1 MNIFQKAWYRTYQK
15 TIYIVSPFL
24 KWRQPQLLNLEGG
37 IADLPKFIKDK
48 GFDSVLL
55 VTDPMLMKLGMP
67 KPILDGCENVGL
79 HCALFSDVCPNPT
92 IDIVEQALQKYKDE
106 KCQCI
111 IALGGG
117 SSMDCAKAVG
127 ARVAK
132 PNKQIPQMKGI
143 LKVGKKLPT
152 LVAIPTTAGTGSE
165 TTLAA
170 VITNSQ
176 THEKYA
182 INDHALIP
190 EYALLDATLT
200 TGLPKHITST
210 TGMDALT
217 HAVEAYIGKG
227 NTRQTK
233 ADAEKAVKLI
243 FDNLVT
249 AYNDGQNLEA
259 RESMLKGAFYAGAAF
274 TRAYVGYVHAM
285 AHTMGGFYHTPHG
298 LANSVIL
305 PHILDWFGSSIY
317 KKLAKLA
324 DIVGI
329 DGDSAEV
336 KAKKFIQAIKDM
348 NKAMDI
354 PEKIEN
360 VVEEKDLPT
369 MVDRAYAEA
378 HPLYPVPKFMSKKDL
393 ENMFR
398 QVCPPKSE
406 GANSSEQE

>member
-1 MNIFQKAWYRTYQK
+1 MNVFQKLWYRTYQK
-15 TIYIVSPFL
+15 TIYAVSPFL
-24 KWRQPQLLNLEGG
+24 NWRQPQLLKFDRG

-48 GFDSVLL
+48 GYDSVLL
-55 VTDPMLMKLGMP
+55 VTDPMLMQLKMP
-67 KPILDGCENVGL
+67 QPIIDNCGEVGL
-79 HCALFSDVCPNPT
+79 HCALFSEVCPNPT
-92 IDIVEQALQKYKDE
+92 IDIVEQALQMYKGE

-127 ARVAK
+127 ARVAR
-132 PNKQIPQMKGI
+132 PNKSIPQMKGI
-143 LKVGKKLPT
+143 LKVGKKLPM

-190 EYALLDATLT
+190 EYALLDPTLT
-200 TGLPKHITST
+200 TGLPKKITST

-227 NTRQTK
+227 NTKGTK
-233 ADAEKAVKLI
+233 DMAEKAVKLI

-249 AYNDGQNLEA
+249 AYNDGGNLQA
-259 RESMLKGAFYAGAAF
+259 RENMLVGAYYAGAAF

-305 PHILDWFGSSIY
+305 PHVLDWFGSSIY

-329 DGDSAEV
+329 DGGSDDV

-354 PEKIEN
+354 PEKIEG

-369 MVDRAYAEA
+369 MVDRAYSEA

-398 QVCPPKSE
+398 QVCPPKSVNDGE
-406 GANSSEQE
+406 EAK

>member
-1 MNIFQKAWYRTYQK
+1 M
-15 TIYIVSPFL
+15 
-24 KWRQPQLLNLEGG
+24 
-37 IADLPKFIKDK
+37 
-48 GFDSVLL
+48 
-55 VTDPMLMKLGMP
+55 
-67 KPILDGCENVGL
+67 
-79 HCALFSDVCPNPT
+79 
-92 IDIVEQALQKYKDE
+92 
-106 KCQCI
+106 
-111 IALGGG
+111 
-117 SSMDCAKAVG
+117 
-127 ARVAK
+127 
-132 PNKQIPQMKGI
+132 
-143 LKVGKKLPT
+143 
-152 LVAIPTTAGTGSE
+152 
-165 TTLAA
+165 AA

-190 EYALLDATLT
+190 EYALLDPTLT
-200 TGLPKHITST
+200 TGLPKKITST

-227 NTRQTK
+227 NTKGTK
-233 ADAEKAVKLI
+233 DMAEKAVKLI

-249 AYNDGQNLEA
+249 AYNDGGNLQA
-259 RESMLKGAFYAGAAF
+259 RENMLVGAYYAGAAF

-305 PHILDWFGSSIY
+305 PHVLDWFGSSIY

-329 DGDSAEV
+329 DGDSIEV

-354 PEKIEN
+354 PEKIEG

-369 MVDRAYAEA
+369 MVDRAYSEA

-393 ENMFR
+393 EDMFR
-398 QVCPPKSE
+398 QVCPPKSADDGE
-406 GANSSEQE
+406 EAK

>member
-15 TIYIVSPFL
+15 TIYAVSPFL
-24 KWRQPQLLNLEGG
+24 AWRQPKLLDLEGG
-37 IADLPKFIKDK
+37 IKDLPKFIKEQ
-48 GFDSVLL
+48 GFGSVML

-67 KPILDGCENVGL
+67 QPIIDGCEQVGL
-79 HCALFSDVCPNPT
+79 KLSVFADVIPNPT
-92 IDIVEQALQKYKDE
+92 IDIVEQALQIYKDGACE
-106 KCQCI
+106 CI

-127 ARVAK
+127 ARVARPDK
-132 PNKQIPQMKGI
+132 TIPQMKGI

-200 TGLPKHITST
+200 VGLPPHITST
-210 TGMDALT
+210 TGIDALT

-227 NTRQTK
+227 NTKQTK
-233 ADAEKAVKLI
+233 EMAEKAVKLI

-249 AYNDGQNLEA
+249 AYNDGKNLQA
-259 RESMLKGAFYAGAAF
+259 RENMLKGAYYAGAAF
-274 TRAYVGYVHAM
+274 TRAYVGYVHAI
-285 AHTMGGFYHTPHG
+285 AHTLGGFYHTPHG

-305 PHILDWFGSSIY
+305 PHVLEWYGDSIY

-329 DGDSAEV
+329 TGESDEEKS
-336 KAKKFIQAIKDM
+336 KKFIQAIKDM
-348 NKAMDI
+348 NAAMNI
-354 PEKIEN
+354 PEKFDAVIKEEDIPLM
-360 VVEEKDLPT
+360 VE
-369 MVDRAYAEA
+369 RAYAEA
-378 HPLYPVPKFMSKKDL
+378 HPLYPVPKFMSKEEL
-393 ENMFR
+393 GNMYR
-398 QVCPPKSE
+398 KLM
-406 GANSSEQE
+406 A

>member
-1 MNIFQKAWYRTYQK
+1 MNVFQKLWYRTYQK
-15 TIYIVSPFL
+15 TIYAVSPFL
-24 KWRQPQLLNLEGG
+24 NWRHPQLLKFDRG

-48 GFDSVLL
+48 GYDSVLL
-55 VTDPMLMKLGMP
+55 VTDPMLMQLKMP
-67 KPILDGCENVGL
+67 QPIIDNCGEVGL
-79 HCALFSDVCPNPT
+79 HCALFSEVCPNPT
-92 IDIVEQALQKYKDE
+92 IDIVEQALQMYKGE

-127 ARVAK
+127 ARVAR
-132 PNKQIPQMKGI
+132 PNKSIPQMKGI
-143 LKVGKKLPT
+143 LKVGKKLPM

-190 EYALLDATLT
+190 EYALLDPTLT
-200 TGLPKHITST
+200 TGLPKKITST

-227 NTRQTK
+227 NTKGTK
-233 ADAEKAVKLI
+233 DMAEKAVKLI

-249 AYNDGQNLEA
+249 AYNDGGNLQA
-259 RESMLKGAFYAGAAF
+259 RENMLVGAYYAGAAF

-305 PHILDWFGSSIY
+305 PHVLDWFGSSIY

-329 DGDSAEV
+329 DGDSDEV

-354 PEKIEN
+354 PEKIEG

-369 MVDRAYAEA
+369 MVDRAYSEA
-378 HPLYPVPKFMSKKDL
+378 HPLYPVPKFMSKKNL
-393 ENMFR
+393 EDMFR
-398 QVCPPKSE
+398 QVCPPKSADDGE
-406 GANSSEQE
+406 EAK

>member
-1 MNIFQKAWYRTYQK
+1 MNVFQKLWYRTYQK
-15 TIYIVSPFL
+15 TIYAVSPFL
-24 KWRQPQLLNLEGG
+24 NWRQPQLLKFDRG

-48 GFDSVLL
+48 GYDSVLL
-55 VTDPMLMKLGMP
+55 VTDPMLMQLKMP
-67 KPILDGCENVGL
+67 QPIIDNCGEVGL
-79 HCALFSDVCPNPT
+79 HCALFSEVCPNPT
-92 IDIVEQALQKYKDE
+92 IDIVEQALQMYKGE

-127 ARVAK
+127 ARVAR
-132 PNKQIPQMKGI
+132 PNKSIPQMKGI
-143 LKVGKKLPT
+143 LKVGKKLPM

-190 EYALLDATLT
+190 EYALLDPTLT
-200 TGLPKHITST
+200 TGLPKKITST

-227 NTRQTK
+227 NTKGTK
-233 ADAEKAVKLI
+233 DMAEKAVKLI

-249 AYNDGQNLEA
+249 AYNDGGNLQA
-259 RESMLKGAFYAGAAF
+259 RENMLAGAYYAGAAF

-305 PHILDWFGSSIY
+305 PHVLDWFGSSIY

-329 DGDSAEV
+329 DGDSDEV
-336 KAKKFIQAIKDM
+336 KAKKFIQATKDM

-354 PEKIEN
+354 PEKIEG

-369 MVDRAYAEA
+369 MVDRAYSEA

-393 ENMFR
+393 EDMFR
-398 QVCPPKSE
+398 QVCPPKSADDGE
-406 GANSSEQE
+406 EAK

>member
-1 MNIFQKAWYRTYQK
+1 MNVFQKLWYRTYQK
-15 TIYIVSPFL
+15 TIYAVSPFL
-24 KWRQPQLLNLEGG
+24 NWRQPQLLKFDRG

-48 GFDSVLL
+48 GYDSVLL
-55 VTDPMLMKLGMP
+55 VTDPMLMQLKMP
-67 KPILDGCENVGL
+67 QPIIDNCGEVGL
-79 HCALFSDVCPNPT
+79 HCALFSEVCPNPT
-92 IDIVEQALQKYKDE
+92 IDIVEQALQMYKSE

-127 ARVAK
+127 ARVAR
-132 PNKQIPQMKGI
+132 PNKSIPQMKGI
-143 LKVGKKLPT
+143 LKVGKKLPM

-190 EYALLDATLT
+190 EYALLDPTLT
-200 TGLPKHITST
+200 TGLPKKITST

-227 NTRQTK
+227 NTKGTK
-233 ADAEKAVKLI
+233 DMAEKAVKLI

-249 AYNDGQNLEA
+249 AYNDGGNLQA
-259 RESMLKGAFYAGAAF
+259 RENMLVGAYYAGAAF

-305 PHILDWFGSSIY
+305 PHVLDWFGSSIY

-329 DGDSAEV
+329 DGDSIEV

-354 PEKIEN
+354 PEKIEG

-369 MVDRAYAEA
+369 MVDRAYSEA

-393 ENMFR
+393 EDMFR
-398 QVCPPKSE
+398 QVCPPKSADDGE
-406 GANSSEQE
+406 EAK

>member
-1 MNIFQKAWYRTYQK
+1 MNVFQKLWYRTYQK
-15 TIYIVSPFL
+15 TIYAVSPFL
-24 KWRQPQLLNLEGG
+24 NWRQPQLLKFDRG

-48 GFDSVLL
+48 GYDSVLL
-55 VTDPMLMKLGMP
+55 VTDPMLMQLKMP
-67 KPILDGCENVGL
+67 QPIIDNCGEVGL
-79 HCALFSDVCPNPT
+79 HCALFSEVCPNPT
-92 IDIVEQALQKYKDE
+92 IDIVEQALQMYKSE

-127 ARVAK
+127 ARVAR
-132 PNKQIPQMKGI
+132 PNKSIPQMKGI
-143 LKVGKKLPT
+143 LKVGKKLPM

-190 EYALLDATLT
+190 EYALLDPTLT
-200 TGLPKHITST
+200 TGLPKKITST
-210 TGMDALT
+210 TGRDALT

-227 NTRQTK
+227 NTKGTK
-233 ADAEKAVKLI
+233 DMAEKAVKLI

-249 AYNDGQNLEA
+249 AYNDGGNLQA
-259 RESMLKGAFYAGAAF
+259 RENMLAGAYYAGAAF

-305 PHILDWFGSSIY
+305 PHVLDWFGSSIY

-329 DGDSAEV
+329 DGDSDEV

-354 PEKIEN
+354 PEKIEG

-369 MVDRAYAEA
+369 MVDRAYSEA

-393 ENMFR
+393 EDMFR
-398 QVCPPKSE
+398 QVCPPKSADDGE
-406 GANSSEQE
+406 EAK

>member
-1 MNIFQKAWYRTYQK
+1 MNVFQKLWYRTYQK
-15 TIYIVSPFL
+15 TIYAVSPFL
-24 KWRQPQLLNLEGG
+24 NWRQPQLLKFDRG

-48 GFDSVLL
+48 GYDSVLL
-55 VTDPMLMKLGMP
+55 VTDPMLMQLKMP
-67 KPILDGCENVGL
+67 QPIIDNCGEVGL
-79 HCALFSDVCPNPT
+79 HCALFSEVCPNPT
-92 IDIVEQALQKYKDE
+92 IDSVEQALQMYKGE

-127 ARVAK
+127 ARVAR
-132 PNKQIPQMKGI
+132 PNKSIPQMKGI
-143 LKVGKKLPT
+143 LKVGKKLPM

-190 EYALLDATLT
+190 EYALLDPTLT
-200 TGLPKHITST
+200 TGLPKKITST

-227 NTRQTK
+227 NTKGTK
-233 ADAEKAVKLI
+233 DMAEKAVKLI

-249 AYNDGQNLEA
+249 AYNDGGNLQA
-259 RESMLKGAFYAGAAF
+259 RENMLAGAYYAGAAF

-305 PHILDWFGSSIY
+305 PHVLDWFGSSIY

-329 DGDSAEV
+329 DGDSDEV

-354 PEKIEN
+354 PEKIEG

-369 MVDRAYAEA
+369 MVDRAYSEA

-393 ENMFR
+393 EDMFR
-398 QVCPPKSE
+398 QVCPPKSADDGE
-406 GANSSEQE
+406 EAK

>member
-1 MNIFQKAWYRTYQK
+1 MNVFQKLWYRTYQK
-15 TIYIVSPFL
+15 TIYAVSPFL
-24 KWRQPQLLNLEGG
+24 NWRQPQLLKFDRG

-48 GFDSVLL
+48 GYDSVLL
-55 VTDPMLMKLGMP
+55 VTDPMLMQLKMP
-67 KPILDGCENVGL
+67 QPIIDNCGEVGL
-79 HCALFSDVCPNPT
+79 HCALFSEVCPNPT
-92 IDIVEQALQKYKDE
+92 IDIVEQALQMYKGE

-127 ARVAK
+127 ARVAR
-132 PNKQIPQMKGI
+132 PNKSIPQMKGI
-143 LKVGKKLPT
+143 LKVGKKLPM

-190 EYALLDATLT
+190 EYALLDPTLT
-200 TGLPKHITST
+200 TGLPKKITST

-227 NTRQTK
+227 NTKGTK
-233 ADAEKAVKLI
+233 DMAEKAVKLI

-249 AYNDGQNLEA
+249 AYNDGGNLQA
-259 RESMLKGAFYAGAAF
+259 RENMLVGAYYAGAAF

-305 PHILDWFGSSIY
+305 PHVLDWFGSSIY

-329 DGDSAEV
+329 DGDSDEV
-336 KAKKFIQAIKDM
+336 KTKKFIQAIKDM

-354 PEKIEN
+354 PEKIEG

-369 MVDRAYAEA
+369 MVDRAYSEA

-393 ENMFR
+393 EDMFR
-398 QVCPPKSE
+398 QVCPPKSADDGE
-406 GANSSEQE
+406 EAK

>member
-1 MNIFQKAWYRTYQK
+1 MNVFQKLWYRTYQK
-15 TIYIVSPFL
+15 TIYAVSPFL
-24 KWRQPQLLNLEGG
+24 NWRQPQLLKFDRG

-48 GFDSVLL
+48 GYDSVLL
-55 VTDPMLMKLGMP
+55 VTDPMLMQLKMP
-67 KPILDGCENVGL
+67 QPIIDNCGEVGL
-79 HCALFSDVCPNPT
+79 HCALFSEVCPNPT
-92 IDIVEQALQKYKDE
+92 IDIVEQALQMYKGE

-127 ARVAK
+127 ARVAR
-132 PNKQIPQMKGI
+132 PNKSIPQMKGI
-143 LKVGKKLPT
+143 LKVGKKLPM

-190 EYALLDATLT
+190 EYALLDPTLT
-200 TGLPKHITST
+200 TGLPKKITST

-227 NTRQTK
+227 NTKGTK
-233 ADAEKAVKLI
+233 DMAEKAVKLI

-249 AYNDGQNLEA
+249 AYNDGGNLQA
-259 RESMLKGAFYAGAAF
+259 RENMLAGAYYAGAAF

-305 PHILDWFGSSIY
+305 PHVLDWFGSSIY

-329 DGDSAEV
+329 DGDSDEV

-354 PEKIEN
+354 PEKIEG

-369 MVDRAYAEA
+369 MVDRAYSEA

-393 ENMFR
+393 EDMFI
-398 QVCPPKSE
+398 QVCPPKSADDGE
-406 GANSSEQE
+406 EAK

>member
-1 MNIFQKAWYRTYQK
+1 MNVFQKLWYRTYQK
-15 TIYIVSPFL
+15 TIYAVSPFL
-24 KWRQPQLLNLEGG
+24 NWRQPQLLKFDRG

-48 GFDSVLL
+48 GYDSVLL
-55 VTDPMLMKLGMP
+55 VTDPMLMQLKMP
-67 KPILDGCENVGL
+67 QPIIDNCGEVGL
-79 HCALFSDVCPNPT
+79 HCALFSEVCPNPT
-92 IDIVEQALQKYKDE
+92 IDIVEQALQMYKGE

-127 ARVAK
+127 ARVAR
-132 PNKQIPQMKGI
+132 PNKSIPQMKGI
-143 LKVGKKLPT
+143 LKVGKKLPM

-190 EYALLDATLT
+190 EYALLDPTLT
-200 TGLPKHITST
+200 TGLPKKITST

-227 NTRQTK
+227 NTKGTK
-233 ADAEKAVKLI
+233 DMAEKAVKLI

-249 AYNDGQNLEA
+249 AYNDGGNLQA
-259 RESMLKGAFYAGAAF
+259 RENMLVGAYYAGAAF

-305 PHILDWFGSSIY
+305 PHVLDWFGSSIY

-329 DGDSAEV
+329 DGDSDEV

-354 PEKIEN
+354 PEKIEG

-369 MVDRAYAEA
+369 MVDRAYSEA
-378 HPLYPVPKFMSKKDL
+378 HPLYPVPKFMSRKDL
-393 ENMFR
+393 EDMFR
-398 QVCPPKSE
+398 QVCPPKSADDGE
-406 GANSSEQE
+406 EAK

>member
-1 MNIFQKAWYRTYQK
+1 MNVFQKLWYRTYQK
-15 TIYIVSPFL
+15 TIYAVSPFL
-24 KWRQPQLLNLEGG
+24 NWRQPQLLKFDRG

-48 GFDSVLL
+48 GYDSVLL
-55 VTDPMLMKLGMP
+55 VTDPMLMQLKMP
-67 KPILDGCENVGL
+67 QPIIDNCGEVGL
-79 HCALFSDVCPNPT
+79 HCALFSEVCPNPT
-92 IDIVEQALQKYKDE
+92 IDIIEQALQMYKGE

-127 ARVAK
+127 ARVAR
-132 PNKQIPQMKGI
+132 PNKSIPQMKGI
-143 LKVGKKLPT
+143 LKVGKKLPM

-190 EYALLDATLT
+190 EYALLDPTLT
-200 TGLPKHITST
+200 TGLPKKITST

-227 NTRQTK
+227 NTKGTK
-233 ADAEKAVKLI
+233 DMAEKAVKLI

-249 AYNDGQNLEA
+249 AYNDGGNLQA
-259 RESMLKGAFYAGAAF
+259 RENMLVGAYYAGAAF

-305 PHILDWFGSSIY
+305 PHVLDWFGSSIY

-329 DGDSAEV
+329 DGDSDEV

-354 PEKIEN
+354 PEKIEG

-369 MVDRAYAEA
+369 MVDRAYSEA

-393 ENMFR
+393 EDMFR
-398 QVCPPKSE
+398 QVCPPKSADDGE
-406 GANSSEQE
+406 EAK

>member
-1 MNIFQKAWYRTYQK
+1 MNVFQKLWYRTYQK
-15 TIYIVSPFL
+15 TIYAVSPFL
-24 KWRQPQLLNLEGG
+24 NWRQPQLLKFDRG

-48 GFDSVLL
+48 GYDSVLL
-55 VTDPMLMKLGMP
+55 VTDPMLMQLKMP
-67 KPILDGCENVGL
+67 QPIIDNCGEVGL
-79 HCALFSDVCPNPT
+79 HCALFSEVCPNPT
-92 IDIVEQALQKYKDE
+92 IDIVEQALQMYKGE

-127 ARVAK
+127 ARVAR
-132 PNKQIPQMKGI
+132 PNKSIPQMKGI
-143 LKVGKKLPT
+143 LKVGKKLPM

-190 EYALLDATLT
+190 EYALLDPTLT
-200 TGLPKHITST
+200 TGLPKKITST

-227 NTRQTK
+227 NTKGTK
-233 ADAEKAVKLI
+233 DMAEKAVKLI

-249 AYNDGQNLEA
+249 AYNDGGNLQA
-259 RESMLKGAFYAGAAF
+259 RENMLVGAYYAGAAF

-305 PHILDWFGSSIY
+305 PHVLDWFGSSIY

-329 DGDSAEV
+329 DGDSDEV

-354 PEKIEN
+354 PEKIEG

-369 MVDRAYAEA
+369 MVDRAYSEA

-393 ENMFR
+393 EDMFR
-398 QVCPPKSE
+398 QVCPPRSADDGEEAK
-406 GANSSEQE
+406 

>member
-1 MNIFQKAWYRTYQK
+1 MNVFQKLWYRTYQK
-15 TIYIVSPFL
+15 TIYAVSPFL
-24 KWRQPQLLNLEGG
+24 NWRQPQLLKFDRG

-48 GFDSVLL
+48 GYDSVLL
-55 VTDPMLMKLGMP
+55 VTDPMLMQLKMP
-67 KPILDGCENVGL
+67 QPIIDNCGEVGL
-79 HCALFSDVCPNPT
+79 HCALFSEVCPNPT
-92 IDIVEQALQKYKDE
+92 IDIVEQALHMYKGE

-127 ARVAK
+127 ARVAR
-132 PNKQIPQMKGI
+132 PNKSIPQMKGI
-143 LKVGKKLPT
+143 LKVGKKLPM

-190 EYALLDATLT
+190 EYALLDPTLT
-200 TGLPKHITST
+200 TGLPKKITST

-227 NTRQTK
+227 NTKGTK
-233 ADAEKAVKLI
+233 DMAEKAVKLI

-249 AYNDGQNLEA
+249 AYNDGGNLQA
-259 RESMLKGAFYAGAAF
+259 RENMLVGAYYAGAAF

-305 PHILDWFGSSIY
+305 PHVLDWFGSSIY

-329 DGDSAEV
+329 DGDSDEV

-354 PEKIEN
+354 PEKIEG

-369 MVDRAYAEA
+369 MVDRAYSEA

-393 ENMFR
+393 EDMFR
-398 QVCPPKSE
+398 QVCPPKSADDGE
-406 GANSSEQE
+406 EAK

>member
-1 MNIFQKAWYRTYQK
+1 MNGFQKLWYRTYQK
-15 TIYIVSPFL
+15 TIYAVSPFL
-24 KWRQPQLLNLEGG
+24 NWRQPQLLKFDRG

-48 GFDSVLL
+48 GYDSVLL

-67 KPILDGCENVGL
+67 QPIIDESKEIGL
-79 HCALFSDVCPNPT
+79 NCAVFSEVCPNPT
-92 IDIVEQALQKYKDE
+92 IDVVEQALQMYKDQ

-127 ARVAK
+127 ARVAR
-132 PNKQIPQMKGI
+132 PNKSIPQMKGI

-200 TGLPKHITST
+200 TGLPQKITST

-217 HAVEAYIGKG
+217 HAVEAYIGKS
-227 NTRQTK
+227 NTKGTK
-233 ADAEKAVKLI
+233 DMAKKAVKLI

-249 AYNDGQNLEA
+249 AYNDGKNLQA
-259 RESMLKGAFYAGAAF
+259 RENMLTGAFYAGAAF

-305 PHILDWFGSSIY
+305 PHILDWYGSSIY
-317 KKLAKLA
+317 KKLAQLA

-329 DGDSAEV
+329 AGESDEI

-354 PEKIEN
+354 PEKIEG

-369 MVDRAYAEA
+369 MVDRAYSEA

-393 ENMFR
+393 EEMFR
-398 QVCPPKSE
+398 KVCPPKSE
-406 GANSSEQE
+406 QAESNAQ

>member
-15 TIYIVSPFL
+15 TIYAVSPFL
-24 KWRQPQLLNLEGG
+24 AWRQPKLLDLEGG
-37 IADLPKFIKDK
+37 IKDLPKFIKEQ
-48 GFDSVLL
+48 GFGSVML

-67 KPILDGCENVGL
+67 QPIIDGCEQVGL
-79 HCALFSDVCPNPT
+79 KLSVFADVIPNPT
-92 IDIVEQALQKYKDE
+92 IDIVEQALQIYKDGACE
-106 KCQCI
+106 CI

-127 ARVAK
+127 ARVARPDK
-132 PNKQIPQMKGI
+132 TIPQMKGI

-200 TGLPKHITST
+200 VGLPPHITST
-210 TGMDALT
+210 TGIDALT

-227 NTRQTK
+227 NTKQTK
-233 ADAEKAVKLI
+233 EMAEKAVKLI

-249 AYNDGQNLEA
+249 AYNDGKNLQA
-259 RESMLKGAFYAGAAF
+259 RENMLKGAYYAGAAF
-274 TRAYVGYVHAM
+274 TRAYVGYVHAI
-285 AHTMGGFYHTPHG
+285 AHTLGGFYHTPHG

-305 PHILDWFGSSIY
+305 PHVLEWYGDSIY

-329 DGDSAEV
+329 TGESDEEKS
-336 KAKKFIQAIKDM
+336 KKFIQAIKDM
-348 NKAMDI
+348 NAAMNI
-354 PEKIEN
+354 PEKFDGVIKEEDIPLM
-360 VVEEKDLPT
+360 VE
-369 MVDRAYAEA
+369 RAYAEA
-378 HPLYPVPKFMSKKDL
+378 HPLYPVPKFMSKEEL
-393 ENMFR
+393 GNMYR
-398 QVCPPKSE
+398 KLM
-406 GANSSEQE
+406 A

>member
-1 MNIFQKAWYRTYQK
+1 MNVFQKLWYRTYQK
-15 TIYIVSPFL
+15 TIYAVSPFL
-24 KWRQPQLLNLEGG
+24 NWRQPQLLKFDRG

-48 GFDSVLL
+48 GYDSVLL
-55 VTDPMLMKLGMP
+55 VTDPMLMQLKMP
-67 KPILDGCENVGL
+67 QPIIDNCGEVGL
-79 HCALFSDVCPNPT
+79 HCALFSEVCPNPT
-92 IDIVEQALQKYKDE
+92 IDIVEQALQMYKGE

-127 ARVAK
+127 ARVAR
-132 PNKQIPQMKGI
+132 PNKSIPQMKGI
-143 LKVGKKLPT
+143 LKVGKKLPM

-190 EYALLDATLT
+190 EYALLDPTLT
-200 TGLPKHITST
+200 TGLPKKITST

-227 NTRQTK
+227 NTKGTK
-233 ADAEKAVKLI
+233 DMAEKAVKLI

-249 AYNDGQNLEA
+249 AYNDGGNLQA
-259 RESMLKGAFYAGAAF
+259 RENMLVGAYYAGAAF

-305 PHILDWFGSSIY
+305 PHVLDWFGSSIY

-329 DGDSAEV
+329 DGGRDDV

-354 PEKIEN
+354 PEKIEG

-369 MVDRAYAEA
+369 MVDRAYSEA

-393 ENMFR
+393 EDMFR
-398 QVCPPKSE
+398 QVCPPKSADDGE
-406 GANSSEQE
+406 EAK

>member
-1 MNIFQKAWYRTYQK
+1 MNVFQKLWYRTYQK
-15 TIYIVSPFL
+15 TIYAVSPFL
-24 KWRQPQLLNLEGG
+24 NWRQPQLLKFDRG

-48 GFDSVLL
+48 GYDSVLL
-55 VTDPMLMKLGMP
+55 VTDPMLMQLKMP
-67 KPILDGCENVGL
+67 QPIIDNCGEVGL
-79 HCALFSDVCPNPT
+79 HCALFSEVCPNPT
-92 IDIVEQALQKYKDE
+92 IDIVEQALQMYKGE

-127 ARVAK
+127 ARVAR
-132 PNKQIPQMKGI
+132 PNKSIPQMKGI
-143 LKVGKKLPT
+143 LKVGKKLPM

-190 EYALLDATLT
+190 EYAVLDPTLT
-200 TGLPKHITST
+200 TGLPKKITST

-227 NTRQTK
+227 NTKGTK
-233 ADAEKAVKLI
+233 DMAEKAVKLI

-249 AYNDGQNLEA
+249 AYNDGGNLQA
-259 RESMLKGAFYAGAAF
+259 RENMLVGAYYAGAAF

-305 PHILDWFGSSIY
+305 PHVLDWFGSSIY

-329 DGDSAEV
+329 DGDSDEV

-354 PEKIEN
+354 PEKIEG

-369 MVDRAYAEA
+369 MVDRAYSEA

-393 ENMFR
+393 EDMFR
-398 QVCPPKSE
+398 QVCPPKSADDGE
-406 GANSSEQE
+406 EAK

>member
-1 MNIFQKAWYRTYQK
+1 MNVFQKLWYRTYQK
-15 TIYIVSPFL
+15 TIYAVSPFL
-24 KWRQPQLLNLEGG
+24 NWRQPQLLKFDRG

-48 GFDSVLL
+48 GYDSVLL
-55 VTDPMLMKLGMP
+55 VTDPMLMQLKMP
-67 KPILDGCENVGL
+67 QPIIDNCGEVGL
-79 HCALFSDVCPNPT
+79 HCALFSEVCPNPT
-92 IDIVEQALQKYKDE
+92 IDIVEQALQMYKGE

-127 ARVAK
+127 ARVAR
-132 PNKQIPQMKGI
+132 PNKSIPQMKGI
-143 LKVGKKLPT
+143 LKVGKKLPM

-190 EYALLDATLT
+190 EYALLDPTLT
-200 TGLPKHITST
+200 TGLPKKITST

-227 NTRQTK
+227 NTKGTK
-233 ADAEKAVKLI
+233 DMAEKAVKLI

-249 AYNDGQNLEA
+249 AYNDGGNLQA
-259 RESMLKGAFYAGAAF
+259 RENMLVGAYYAGAAF
-274 TRAYVGYVHAM
+274 TRAYVGYVHTM

-305 PHILDWFGSSIY
+305 PHVLDWFGSSIY

-329 DGDSAEV
+329 DGDSDEV

-354 PEKIEN
+354 PEKIEG

-369 MVDRAYAEA
+369 MVDRAYSEA

-393 ENMFR
+393 EDMFR
-398 QVCPPKSE
+398 QVCPPKSADDGE
-406 GANSSEQE
+406 EAK

>member
-15 TIYIVSPFL
+15 TIYAVSPFL
-24 KWRQPQLLNLEGG
+24 AWRQPKLLDLEGG
-37 IADLPKFIKDK
+37 IKDLPKFIKEQ
-48 GFDSVLL
+48 GFGSVML

-67 KPILDGCENVGL
+67 QPIIDGCEQVGL
-79 HCALFSDVCPNPT
+79 KLSVFADVIPNPT
-92 IDIVEQALQKYKDE
+92 IDIVEQALQIYKDGACE
-106 KCQCI
+106 CI

-127 ARVAK
+127 ARVARPDK
-132 PNKQIPQMKGI
+132 TIPQMKGI

-200 TGLPKHITST
+200 VGLPPHITST
-210 TGMDALT
+210 TGIDALT

-227 NTRQTK
+227 NTKQTK
-233 ADAEKAVKLI
+233 EMAEKAVKLI

-249 AYNDGQNLEA
+249 AYNDGKNLQA
-259 RESMLKGAFYAGAAF
+259 RENMLKGAYYAGAAF
-274 TRAYVGYVHAM
+274 TRAYVGYVHAI
-285 AHTMGGFYHTPHG
+285 AHTLGGFYHIPHG

-305 PHILDWFGSSIY
+305 PHVLEWYGDSIY

-329 DGDSAEV
+329 TGESDEEKS
-336 KAKKFIQAIKDM
+336 KKFIQAIKDM
-348 NKAMDI
+348 NAAMNI
-354 PEKIEN
+354 PEKFDAVIKEEDIPLM
-360 VVEEKDLPT
+360 VE
-369 MVDRAYAEA
+369 RAYAEA
-378 HPLYPVPKFMSKKDL
+378 HPLYPVPKFMSKEEL
-393 ENMFR
+393 GNMYR
-398 QVCPPKSE
+398 KLM
-406 GANSSEQE
+406 A

>member
-1 MNIFQKAWYRTYQK
+1 MNVFQKLWYRTYQK
-15 TIYIVSPFL
+15 TIYAVSPFL
-24 KWRQPQLLNLEGG
+24 NWRQPQLLKFDRG

-48 GFDSVLL
+48 GYDSVLL
-55 VTDPMLMKLGMP
+55 VTDPMLMQLKMP
-67 KPILDGCENVGL
+67 QPIIDNCGEVGL
-79 HCALFSDVCPNPT
+79 HCALFSEVCPNPT
-92 IDIVEQALQKYKDE
+92 IDIVEQALQMYKGE

-127 ARVAK
+127 ARVAR
-132 PNKQIPQMKGI
+132 PNKSIPQMKGI
-143 LKVGKKLPT
+143 LKVGKKLPM

-190 EYALLDATLT
+190 EYALLDPTLT
-200 TGLPKHITST
+200 TGLPKKITST

-227 NTRQTK
+227 NTKGTK
-233 ADAEKAVKLI
+233 DMAEKAVKLI

-249 AYNDGQNLEA
+249 AYNDGGNLQA
-259 RESMLKGAFYAGAAF
+259 RENMLVGAYYAGAAF
-274 TRAYVGYVHAM
+274 TRAYVGYVHAI

-305 PHILDWFGSSIY
+305 PHVLDWFGSSIY

-329 DGDSAEV
+329 DGDSDEV

-354 PEKIEN
+354 PEKIEG

-369 MVDRAYAEA
+369 MVDRAYSEA

-393 ENMFR
+393 EDMFR
-398 QVCPPKSE
+398 QVCPPKSADDGE
-406 GANSSEQE
+406 EAK

>member
-1 MNIFQKAWYRTYQK
+1 MNVFQKLWYRTYQK
-15 TIYIVSPFL
+15 TIYAVSPFL
-24 KWRQPQLLNLEGG
+24 NWRQPQLLKFDRG

-48 GFDSVLL
+48 GYDSVLL
-55 VTDPMLMKLGMP
+55 VTDPMLMQLKMP
-67 KPILDGCENVGL
+67 QPIIDNCGEVGL
-79 HCALFSDVCPNPT
+79 HCALFSEVCPNPT
-92 IDIVEQALQKYKDE
+92 IDIVEQALQMYKGE

-127 ARVAK
+127 ARVAR
-132 PNKQIPQMKGI
+132 PNKSIPQMKGI
-143 LKVGKKLPT
+143 LKVGKKLPM

-190 EYALLDATLT
+190 EYALLDPTLT
-200 TGLPKHITST
+200 TGLPKKITST

-227 NTRQTK
+227 NTKGTK
-233 ADAEKAVKLI
+233 DMAEKAVKLI

-249 AYNDGQNLEA
+249 AYNDGGNLQA
-259 RESMLKGAFYAGAAF
+259 RENMLVGAYYAGAAF

-305 PHILDWFGSSIY
+305 PHVLDWFGSSIY

-329 DGDSAEV
+329 DGDSIEV

-354 PEKIEN
+354 PEKIEG

-369 MVDRAYAEA
+369 MVDRAYSEA

-393 ENMFR
+393 EDMFR
-398 QVCPPKSE
+398 QVCPPKSADDGE
-406 GANSSEQE
+406 EAK

>member
-1 MNIFQKAWYRTYQK
+1 MNIFQKVWYRTYQK
-15 TIYIVSPFL
+15 TIYAVSPFL
-24 KWRQPQLLNLEGG
+24 NWRQPQLLKFERG
-37 IADLPKFIKDK
+37 IADLPRFIKDK
-48 GFDSVLL
+48 GHKSVLL
-55 VTDPMLMKLGMP
+55 VTDPMLMKLSMP
-67 KPILDGCENVGL
+67 QPIIDA
-79 HCALFSDVCPNPT
+79 CAEIQLNCAVFSEVCPNPT
-92 IDIVEQALQKYKDE
+92 IDVVEQALQLYKEQNCD
-106 KCQCI
+106 CI

-127 ARVAK
+127 ARVARPK
-132 PNKQIPQMKGI
+132 KTIPQMKGI

-190 EYALLDATLT
+190 EYALLDAALT
-200 TGLPKHITST
+200 TGLPQHITST

-217 HAVEAYIGKG
+217 HAVESYIGKG
-227 NTRQTK
+227 NTKQTK

-243 FDNLVT
+243 FENLVT
-249 AYNDGQNLEA
+249 AYNDGKNLQA
-259 RESMLKGAFYAGAAF
+259 RENMLTGAFYAGAAF

-329 DGDSAEV
+329 EGENAEV
-336 KAKKFIQAIKDM
+336 KAKKFIQAVKDM
-348 NKAMDI
+348 NKAMNI
-354 PEKIEN
+354 PEKIEG
-360 VVEEKDLPT
+360 VVDEKDLPT

-406 GANSSEQE
+406 TASKEGQE

>member
-15 TIYIVSPFL
+15 AIYIVSPFL
-24 KWRQPQLLNLEGG
+24 KWRQPELLKFDGG
-37 IADLPKFIKDK
+37 IKDLPKFIKDK
-48 GFDSVLL
+48 SFDSVLL
-55 VTDPMLMKLGMP
+55 VTDPMLMNLGMP
-67 KPILDGCENVGL
+67 QPIIDACGEVGL
-79 HCALFSDVCPNPT
+79 HCAVFSEVCPNPT
-92 IDIVEQALQKYKDE
+92 IDVVEKALQMYRDE

-127 ARVAK
+127 ARVTRPK
-132 PNKQIPQMKGI
+132 KQIPQMKGI
-143 LKVGKKLPT
+143 LKVGKHKRFPM

-182 INDHALIP
+182 INDHSLIP
-190 EYALLDATLT
+190 AYALLDATLT
-200 TGLPKHITST
+200 TGLPLHITST

-217 HAVEAYIGKG
+217 HAVEAYIGKS
-227 NTRQTK
+227 NTKQTK
-233 ADAEKAVKLI
+233 EMAEKAVKLI
-243 FDNLVT
+243 FDNLIT
-249 AYNDGQNLEA
+249 AYQDGKNLQA
-259 RESMLKGAFYAGAAF
+259 RENMLTGAFYAGAAF

-305 PHILDWFGSSIY
+305 PHVLEWFGSSIY
-317 KKLAKLA
+317 KKLARLA
-324 DIVGI
+324 EIVGLE
-329 DGDSAEV
+329 GDSDEV
-336 KAKKFIQAIKDM
+336 KAKEFIQAVKDM
-348 NKAMDI
+348 NKAMNI
-354 PEKIEN
+354 PEKIEG

-393 ENMFR
+393 EQMFR
-398 QVCPPKSE
+398 KVCPPKSE
-406 GANSSEQE
+406 SQSGQA

>member
-1 MNIFQKAWYRTYQK
+1 MNVFQKLWYRTYQK
-15 TIYIVSPFL
+15 TIYAVSPFL
-24 KWRQPQLLNLEGG
+24 NWRQPQLLKFDRG

-48 GFDSVLL
+48 GYDSVLL
-55 VTDPMLMKLGMP
+55 VTDPMLMQLKMP
-67 KPILDGCENVGL
+67 QPIIDNCGEVGL
-79 HCALFSDVCPNPT
+79 HCALFSEVCPNPT
-92 IDIVEQALQKYKDE
+92 IDIVEQALQMYKGE

-127 ARVAK
+127 ARVAR
-132 PNKQIPQMKGI
+132 PNKSIPQMKGI
-143 LKVGKKLPT
+143 LKVGKKLPM

-190 EYALLDATLT
+190 EYALLDPTLT
-200 TGLPKHITST
+200 TGLPKKITST

-227 NTRQTK
+227 NTKGTK
-233 ADAEKAVKLI
+233 DMAEEAVKLI

-249 AYNDGQNLEA
+249 AYNDGGNLQA
-259 RESMLKGAFYAGAAF
+259 RENMLVGAYYAGAAF

-305 PHILDWFGSSIY
+305 PHVLDWFGSSIY

-329 DGDSAEV
+329 DGDSDEV

-354 PEKIEN
+354 PEKIEG

-369 MVDRAYAEA
+369 MVDRAYSEA

-393 ENMFR
+393 EDMFR
-398 QVCPPKSE
+398 QVCPPKSADDGE
-406 GANSSEQE
+406 EAK

>member
-1 MNIFQKAWYRTYQK
+1 MNVFQKLWYRTYQK
-15 TIYIVSPFL
+15 TIYAVSPFL
-24 KWRQPQLLNLEGG
+24 NWRQPQLLKFDRG

-48 GFDSVLL
+48 GYDSVLL
-55 VTDPMLMKLGMP
+55 VTDPMLMQLKMP
-67 KPILDGCENVGL
+67 QPIIDNCGEVGL
-79 HCALFSDVCPNPT
+79 HCALFSEVCPNPT
-92 IDIVEQALQKYKDE
+92 IDIVEQALQMYKGE

-117 SSMDCAKAVG
+117 SSIDCAKAVG
-127 ARVAK
+127 ARVAR
-132 PNKQIPQMKGI
+132 PNKSIPQMKGI
-143 LKVGKKLPT
+143 LKVGKKLPM

-190 EYALLDATLT
+190 EYALLDPTLT
-200 TGLPKHITST
+200 TGLPKKITST

-227 NTRQTK
+227 NTKCTK
-233 ADAEKAVKLI
+233 DMAEKAVKLI

-249 AYNDGQNLEA
+249 AYNDGGNLQA
-259 RESMLKGAFYAGAAF
+259 RENMLVGAYYAGAAF

-305 PHILDWFGSSIY
+305 PHVLDWFGSSIY

-329 DGDSAEV
+329 DGDSYEV

-354 PEKIEN
+354 PEKIEG

-369 MVDRAYAEA
+369 MVDRAYSEA

-393 ENMFR
+393 EDMFR
-398 QVCPPKSE
+398 QVCPPKSADDGE
-406 GANSSEQE
+406 EAK